1 MFCGHASERYI
12 HPSYFCINRKI
23 NVKENYKEKTLFI
36 FCFKIILLIKYLN
49 VNKYFKQYNSNKIYF
64 ILFYLF
70 L

>member
-36 FCFKIILLIKYLN
+36 FCFKNNII
-49 VNKYFKQYNSNKIYF
+49 NKVFKCKK
-64 ILFYLF
+64 
-70 L
+70 